1 MDVWPYVAGMVDMN
15 SSDTVFTIKAYGWVT
30 IYPSPGDKYMVINAG
45 NSRSMYRYQDGLVK
59 IHDLYQQDQFEFN
72 SLNEEEIY
80 ILSHDENSINILT
93 SSDLQP
99 VKSCL
104 VPVSLGMYDIDPVT
118 GLIMVNTQE
127 NAYVLDMDQ
136 QKIVSTRELK
146 FTSYPLQMYSFFNN
160 SLFSGLG
167 YKLSLNQ

>member
-1 MDVWPYVAGMVDMN
+1 M
-15 SSDTVFTIKAYGWVT
+15 
-30 IYPSPGDKYMVINAG
+30 
-45 NSRSMYRYQDGLVK
+45 
-59 IHDLYQQDQFEFN
+59 HDLNPQDQFEFN
-72 SLNEEEIY
+72 SLNDEEIY
-80 ILSHDENSINILT
+80 IFSHNDNSINILT
-93 SSDLQP
+93 CADLQP
-99 VKSCL
+99 VKSCP

-136 QKIVSTRELK
+136 QKVVSTRELI